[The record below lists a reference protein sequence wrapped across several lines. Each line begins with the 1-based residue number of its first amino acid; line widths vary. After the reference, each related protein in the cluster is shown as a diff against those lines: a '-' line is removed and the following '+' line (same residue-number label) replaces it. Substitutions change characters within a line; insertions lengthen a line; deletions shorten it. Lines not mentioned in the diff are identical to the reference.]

1 MKLTNKPKVR
11 NTYSWCPTERRYTLD
26 VPVEKVEAKPT
37 KKKVSKKDTK

>member
-11 NTYSWCPTERRYTLD
+11 NTYSWCEKERRYTLD
-26 VPVEKVEAKPT
+26 VIAEVKPT